1 MLETPGA
8 RVVVAGSG
16 KYAAGSRLPEVG
28 QVAASVRDLGRCLVE
43 RAGLD
48 PAGLTTLIDPADP
61 VQLGTALVE
70 AARRATDVLVFCF
83 VGHGLV
89 GPDNELYL
97 ATYATVDLSEG
108 ITQHQALPYSV
119 VRQALARCSAPLI
132 VVILDCCF
140 SGRAT
145 PDARDTGQRVMD
157 ATLPGTYLLAA
168 AGRDQA
174 AWAPPGERH
183 TAFTGAL
190 VELLTGGDPTA
201 PGLFSLDDIYR
212 CLARTLPERGLPA
225 PRRQATDQGDRQH
238 LAPNSG
244 QVAGEFSP
252 YRGLAAFGPEDAD
265 YFFGRTELTRVLV
278 DRVAQQAGTGGLL
291 VVTGPSG
298 SGKSSLLRAG
308 LIPVLGHSP
317 GTEVAV
323 MTPGSDPVGVLAA
336 RFAPLDGSHP
346 ADLRRRLEEDPG
358 ALAGPFAEA
367 MGERQAVVIVD
378 QFEEVFT
385 ACADEERRRVFIQA
399 LHALSREAVVVVGV
413 RADFFGHCA
422 GHGELVPALGQPV
435 VVGPMTPAQLREA
448 IEGPARR
455 AGLTLQP
462 GLIELILEDLGFDQA
477 ATEPRPGGAAMLPLL
492 SHALLVTWQHREGS
506 VLTMGGYR
514 ATGGIRQALA
524 RTADATL
531 DNLDLPG
538 RRSAR
543 LLLTRL
549 VRLGEGQDDTRRDMP
564 LTELLPDSSEHD
576 ATRQVLDQ
584 FVSARLLTVHSDTAQ
599 IAHEALIRAWPQLR
613 LWIETDRGTLLIHQQ
628 LGEDA
633 AEWLR
638 QERDPAFL
646 YRGTRLSAAQEA
658 GDLWRTDPGRYPALI
673 DVTRDFLRTG
683 QRAADRL
690 VRRRRQSVLALV
702 SLLVLAVA
710 GFAATGYLAAE
721 AGGQRA
727 QSLSRQLAAQS
738 ENIGDSDID
747 LARRLST
754 TAWHIA
760 PTAEARLSL
769 LRTLNSPQRAV
780 LWGHTDPVED
790 AAFNRDGSRLLTFGR
805 DGGGRLWDG
814 RTGRA
819 LAAFPNGSWRM
830 SRPVFNADGSRLMTR
845 SGDGVVRLWDAMT
858 AKVIAVFE
866 HGPDDEFGAA
876 FSPDGSRLAIGGGD
890 GTVRMVDSATGQE
903 TATLTGHHG
912 TVTQTTF
919 SPDGTRLA
927 TSSYDETARLW
938 DVATGKTLTT
948 IRKVLGGGWVFNRDG
963 SRLALMSGGRVS
975 WLRDGITGKAIA
987 EIRHAGDG
995 GATAEFTPDGSR
1007 MVVSSNGDGRY
1018 ELRNAL
1024 TGALVIRF
1032 GGEYPIVSPDG
1043 SRLFTATFE
1052 DPVGRLRDPVTG
1064 KVLAKLEGHTGTID
1078 AVAFSPDSSRLATAS
1093 EDGTVRLR
1101 DLRTG
1106 KAIVIKGHTGPV
1118 YRVVFSPDGSRLA
1131 TTGVDRTVQLW
1142 DGRTGERIATLT
1154 GHTAE
1159 VFALTFSPD
1168 GSRLATTSED
1178 HTARLWD
1185 ARTGSLAVYRGHT
1198 ALVHGVAVSPD
1209 ASRLATVGE
1218 DGIANLWDAATGRP
1232 VVLYKRRAGAAYGVT
1247 FSADGTRLATVGDI
1261 DTPDGADGA
1270 VEIADGVTG
1279 KAITKLMGHVG
1290 AVKGV
1295 AFRPDGRRLAT
1306 VGDDG
1311 TLRFWDPGTGEQ
1323 SAVLRGYQPVLAL
1336 AYRPDGRRLA
1346 TGAYDGS
1353 IRLWDDATGRTIR
1366 TLSGHAGPVYGVAF
1380 SPDGSLLASAGY
1392 DGTVKLWDA
1401 ATGASVAVLRG
1412 HTGPVYGV
1420 AFSPD
1425 GTRLASA
1432 GDDATVRVWDRVTGK
1447 PVTILTGHKAAVYAV
1462 AFTRDGSRLLTG
1474 GADKTARLWDARLP
1488 ADPFSATCALLRA
1501 PMSRQE
1507 WAQYLPDDPYQ
1518 RVCPA

>member
-1 MLETPGA
+1 MPRLMLEAPGA

-61 VQLGTALVE
+61 VELGTALVE
-70 AARRATDVLVFCF
+70 AARQATDVLVFCF

-119 VRQALARCSAPLI
+119 VRQALARCGAPL
-132 VVILDCCF
+132 VLVILDCCF

-201 PGLFSLDDIYR
+201 PGLLTLDDVYR

-225 PRRQATDQGDRQH
+225 PRRQATDQGDRQL

-278 DRVAQQAGTGGLL
+278 DRVARQAGMGGLL

-308 LIPVLGHSP
+308 LIPVLGRSP

-323 MTPGSDPVGVLAA
+323 MTPGSDPAGVLAA
-336 RFAPLDGSHP
+336 RFAALDGSHP
-346 ADLRRRLEEDPG
+346 ADLRRRLEDDPR
-358 ALAGPFAEA
+358 ALAGLFAE
-367 MGERQAVVIVD
+367 RQSVVIVD

-385 ACADEERRRVFIQA
+385 ACADEERRRVFIRA
-399 LHALSREAVVVVGV
+399 LHALSGEAVVVVGV

-422 GHGELVPALGQPV
+422 GHGELVPALGHPV

-462 GLIELILEDLGFDQA
+462 GLIDLILEDLGFDQA
-477 ATEPRPGGAAMLPLL
+477 ATEPRPGGAALLPLL

-506 VLTMGGYR
+506 VLTMGAYR

-538 RRSAR
+538 RQSAR

-564 LTELLPDSSEHD
+564 LTELLPDSEQHE
-576 ATRQVLDQ
+576 ATREVLDR
-584 FVSARLLTVHSDTAQ
+584 FVHARLLTVHSDTAQ

-628 LGEDA
+628 LAEDA

-658 GDLWRTDPGRYPALI
+658 SDLWRIDPGRYPALT

-683 QRAADRL
+683 RSAADRL
-690 VRRRRQSVLALV
+690 VRRRRRSVMALV
-702 SLLVLAVA
+702 LLLVLAA
-710 GFAATGYLAAE
+710 TGFGTTGYLAAE
-721 AGGQRA
+721 ADGQRA

-738 ENIGDSDID
+738 ENIGDTDID
-747 LARRLST
+747 LARRLSA

-790 AAFNRDGSRLLTFGR
+790 AVFNRDGSRLLTFGR

-819 LAAFPNGSWRM
+819 LAAFPSGSWQVL
-830 SRPVFNADGSRLMTR
+830 RPVFNADGSRLMTK
-845 SGDGVVRLWDAMT
+845 SEEGAVRLWDATT
-858 AKVIAVFE
+858 AKAIAAFE
-866 HGPDDEFGAA
+866 HGPDQETGAA
-876 FSPDGSRLAIGGGD
+876 FSPDGSRLAIGGED
-890 GTVRMVDSATGQE
+890 GTVRIVDSATGRE
-903 TATLTGHHG
+903 TATLTGHHDR
-912 TVTQTTF
+912 VTEMTF

-927 TSSYDETARLW
+927 TSGYDETARLW
-938 DVATGKTLTT
+938 NVATGRT
-948 IRKVLGGGWVFNRDG
+948 IATIKNALYARCAFNRDG
-963 SRLALMSGGRVS
+963 SRLALMTDDQVL
-975 WLRDGITGKAIA
+975 WLLDGTTGKAVA
-987 EIRHAGDG
+987 EIRHADEG

-1007 MVVSSNGDGRY
+1007 IVVSWSGGL
-1018 ELRNAL
+1018 ELRDAV
-1024 TGALVIRF
+1024 TGRLISWF
-1032 GGEYPIVSPDG
+1032 GRDYPIFSPDG
-1043 SRLFTATFE
+1043 SRVFTATFE
-1052 DPVGRLRDPVTG
+1052 DPVGRLRDAATG
-1064 KVLAKLEGHTGTID
+1064 KVLVKLEGHTGNIND
-1078 AVAFSPDSSRLATAS
+1078 VAFSPDSSRLATAS

-1106 KAIVIKGHTGPV
+1106 KTIVIKGHSGAV
-1118 YRVVFSPDGSRLA
+1118 HRVEFSPDGSRLA
-1131 TTGVDRTVQLW
+1131 TTGADRTVRLW
-1142 DGRTGERIATLT
+1142 DGRTGERIAALT
-1154 GHTAE
+1154 GHTGDVLDLA
-1159 VFALTFSPD
+1159 FSPD
-1168 GSRLATTSED
+1168 GSRLVTTGD
-1178 HTARLWD
+1178 DRTARVWD
-1185 ARTGSLAVYRGHT
+1185 ARTGGSAVYRGHT
-1198 ALVHGVAVSPD
+1198 ALVHGLAISPD
-1209 ASRLATVGE
+1209 ASLLATVGE
-1218 DGIANLWDAATGRP
+1218 DGAANLWNTATGRP
-1232 VVLYKRRAGAAYGVT
+1232 VALYQRRDSAAYGVT
-1247 FSADGTRLATVGDI
+1247 FSADGTRLATVGEI
-1261 DTPDGADGA
+1261 GTEQGADGD
-1270 VEIADGVTG
+1270 VEIADGITG
-1279 KAITKLMGHVG
+1279 KAITKLTGHNG

-1311 TLRFWDPGTGEQ
+1311 TLRFWDPVAGRQT
-1323 SAVLRGYQPVLAL
+1323 AVMRGYHPVLAL
-1336 AYRPDGRRLA
+1336 AYRPGGRSLA

-1353 IRLWDDATGRTIR
+1353 MRLWDDATGRTIR
-1366 TLSGHAGPVYGVAF
+1366 TLGGHAGPVYGVAF

-1392 DGTVKLWDA
+1392 DGTVKLWNA

-1425 GTRLASA
+1425 GSLLASA

-1447 PVTILTGHKAAVYAV
+1447 PITILTGHNAAVYAV

-1474 GADKTARLWDARLP
+1474 GADKTARLWDVRLP
-1488 ADPFSATCALLRA
+1488 ADPFSATCALLRE

-1518 RVCPA
+1518 RVCLR